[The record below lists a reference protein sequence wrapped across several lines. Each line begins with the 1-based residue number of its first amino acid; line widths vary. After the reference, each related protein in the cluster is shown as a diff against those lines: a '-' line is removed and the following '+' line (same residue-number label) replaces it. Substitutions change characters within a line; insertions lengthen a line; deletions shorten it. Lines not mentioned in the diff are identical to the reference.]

1 MGHLIDRYR
10 VGVRRA
16 CHVVKQSRAAWYYKS
31 REKDDGPL
39 LRRIEEIAATRVR
52 YGFWRIFVLLRREG
66 WTDNHKRVYRLYCQ
80 AGLNL
85 RRKRPRRRK
94 AAAHR
99 MERPVLTAP
108 NQCWSMDF
116 VADALFD
123 GRRFRSLTIVDN
135 FTKMS
140 LAIEVDQ
147 KLKGEDV
154 VATLERLRNEIGV
167 PERIQA
173 DNGSEFISIAMDR
186 WAYDHGVTMDFSR
199 PGKPTDN
206 PFIESFN
213 GSFRDECLNI
223 HWFLSLEDARRKIES
238 WRLDYNHFRTHSSLG
253 DIPPAEFAARF
264 SPSTAAEFSSSDR
277 S

>member
-1 MGHLIDRYR
+1 
-10 VGVRRA
+10 
-16 CHVVKQSRAAWYYKS
+16 
-31 REKDDGPL
+31 
-39 LRRIEEIAATRVR
+39 
-52 YGFWRIFVLLRREG
+52 
-66 WTDNHKRVYRLYCQ
+66 
-80 AGLNL
+80 
-85 RRKRPRRRK
+85 
-94 AAAHR
+94 

-173 DNGSEFISIAMDR
+173 DNGSEGFYPEI
-186 WAYDHGVTMDFSR
+186 
-199 PGKPTDN
+199 TDGC
-206 PFIESFN
+206 E
-213 GSFRDECLNI
+213 R
-223 HWFLSLEDARRKIES
+223 
-238 WRLDYNHFRTHSSLG
+238 
-253 DIPPAEFAARF
+253 AENF
-264 SPSTAAEFSSSDR
+264 
-277 S
+277 

>member
-1 MGHLIDRYR
+1 M
-10 VGVRRA
+10 
-16 CHVVKQSRAAWYYKS
+16 
-31 REKDDGPL
+31 
-39 LRRIEEIAATRVR
+39 
-52 YGFWRIFVLLRREG
+52 
-66 WTDNHKRVYRLYCQ
+66 
-80 AGLNL
+80 
-85 RRKRPRRRK
+85 
-94 AAAHR
+94 
-99 MERPVLTAP
+99 
-108 NQCWSMDF
+108 
-116 VADALFD
+116 
-123 GRRFRSLTIVDN
+123 DN

-238 WRLDYNHFRTHSSLG
+238 WRLDYNQFRTHSSLG

-264 SPSTAAEFSSSDR
+264 SPSPAAEFSSSDR